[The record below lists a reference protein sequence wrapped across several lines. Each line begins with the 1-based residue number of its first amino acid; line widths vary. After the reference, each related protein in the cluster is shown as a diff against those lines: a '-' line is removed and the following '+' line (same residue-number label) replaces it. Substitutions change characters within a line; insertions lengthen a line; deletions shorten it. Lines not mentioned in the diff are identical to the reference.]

1 MRKIIHVDMDCFY
14 AAVEMRDFPEYQ
26 KVPIA
31 VGFDGP
37 RSVLCTCNY
46 LARTF
51 GVRSAMP
58 AIQAKKLC
66 PELKI
71 VSARMAVYKEIS
83 NHIRAIF
90 RRYTDKIEPLS
101 LDEAY
106 LDVTNSEHCQGSA
119 TLIAE
124 EIRQAIFDELRL
136 TASAGVAP
144 NKFLAKIASDEN
156 KPNGLCVVSPDKVEQ
171 FVEKLPLKKLPGI
184 GPKTADKLSAH
195 GLITCED
202 VRLAKFENLVPLL
215 GNNVFSL
222 YQRCFGIDERE
233 VVTDRIRKSLGV
245 EQTFATDLAELA
257 QCQQVIT
264 ELYQK
269 LTERFSRC
277 ETKAI
282 VKQGVKIKFAD
293 FSQTTIEQQ
302 SNSDDLDTFRHLLVK
317 AFERGNGRKI
327 RLLGLNLGFKTT
339 EPEQVQQLSLNLSAE

>member
-26 KVPIA
+26 NLPIA

-71 VSARMAVYKEIS
+71 VSVRMAVYKEIS
-83 NHIRAIF
+83 NHIREIF

-106 LDVTNSEHCQGSA
+106 LDVTDSEHCQGSA

-124 EIRQAIFDELRL
+124 EIRQAIFDELQL

-156 KPNGLCVVSPDKVEQ
+156 KPNGLCVISPDKIEQ
-171 FVEKLPLKKLPGI
+171 FVEKLPLRKLPGI

-195 GLITCED
+195 GLVTCED
-202 VRLAKFENLVPLL
+202 IRLAKFENLVPLL
-215 GNNVFSL
+215 GNNVFNL

-245 EQTFATDLAELA
+245 ERTFAQDVSDIA
-257 QCQQVIT
+257 QCQVIIID
-264 ELYQK
+264 LYQT
-269 LTERFSRC
+269 LSERLARC
-277 ETKAI
+277 ERQAI

-293 FSQTTIEQQ
+293 FSQTTLEQQ
-302 SNSDDLDTFRHLLVK
+302 STSDDLETFQFLLMK
-317 AFERGNGRKI
+317 AFERSNGRSI

-339 EPEQVQQLSLNLSAE
+339 EPETVQQLALNLSIE